1 MCGIDYSV
9 VSCDCHGELN
19 GLSRTL
25 KVCVMSS
32 VKSRTTQNELR
43 PVRRTGFTLI
53 ELLVVIAIIAILIGL
68 LLPALASA
76 RASSR
81 ALVCSSNMRQM
92 GIAAL
97 MYTDDNRGILPAFSW
112 KGGVTQDTP
121 HTNLEYADGD
131 KLAVRNQALHL
142 VRELSGRDI
151 ATSETS
157 WMPHLWF
164 THLVYL
170 DYLSGNAEEPVAAC
184 PEDSEQIERAET
196 SLDDLTSGTIRRK
209 YESSYES
216 SLVTGSVDS
225 RKGSLF
231 PISQQNQPWSVFF
244 RGDNYVTSRRLTEVA
259 YPSSKVYLFDTY
271 ERHGSGRG
279 ASGDD
284 RLFFEPG
291 TSQPILFFD
300 GSVSRRDTDDSN
312 LGFWPK
318 FPANPSSTMIENDD
332 GELLPAV
339 FRWTRGGLGGIDF
352 GGQEINTGQ
361 K

>member
-1 MCGIDYSV
+1 MD
-9 VSCDCHGELN
+9 
-19 GLSRTL
+19 R
-25 KVCVMSS
+25 
-32 VKSRTTQNELR
+32 VKSPTTQYEHR

-53 ELLVVIAIIAILIGL
+53 ELLVVIAIIAVLIGL

-81 ALVCSSNMRQM
+81 ALVCSSNMRQL
-92 GIAAL
+92 GVAAL

-112 KGGVTQDTP
+112 KAGVNQDTP
-121 HTNLEYADGD
+121 HSSLETAASD

-142 VRELSGRDI
+142 VRELSGRDN
-151 ATSETS
+151 ASAETN
-157 WMPHLWF
+157 WMAPLWF
-164 THLVYL
+164 THLIYL
-170 DYLSGNAEEPVAAC
+170 DYLSGNAEEPVAVC

-196 SLDDLTSGTIRRK
+196 SLDDLTSGNIRRK

-216 SLVTGSVDS
+216 SLVAGSVDS
-225 RKGSLF
+225 RKGSLY
-231 PISQQNQPWSVFF
+231 PISQQNQPWQVFF
-244 RGDNYVTSRRLTEVA
+244 RADNYVTSRRLTEVSF
-259 YPSSKVYLFDTY
+259 PSSKVYMFDTY
-271 ERHGSGRG
+271 ARHGNGGGSSGE
-279 ASGDD
+279 DL
-284 RLFFEPG
+284 LFFEPG

-332 GELLPAV
+332 GELYPAV
-339 FRWTRGGLGGIDF
+339 FRWTRGGLRGIDF